1 MENIRIEFIVIIF
14 SIIMLFVATLAG
26 IIGFFLASSRTKSA
40 LLKQNEMIFKSAQEH
55 LQNWKEQELL
65 AIKQQTFDA
74 AKGQVIQE
82 MQEQVQKW
90 QQNELQQA
98 KQNMFDVA
106 KGQVTQEMQE
116 QISKWQ
122 ETELQKIRQQLLEA
136 LRGEAI
142 REAQEQLIKWRGNE
156 LENAKSQIWDVLTK
170 EAKVSLE
177 QWKVEAEREIRQD
190 AIGKSQS
197 VTIGKM
203 TEHIVPYLPGFRFNP
218 ADARFIGSPIDFV
231 VFDGLSNDD
240 VKKIV
245 FVEIKTGVS
254 NLSTRERS
262 VRNAVHD
269 RNIEWLEIKV
279 NLENPEII
287 QEYQSRRNNKKN
299 EGVNDNP

>member
-40 LLKQNEMIFKSAQEH
+40 LLKQNEMIFKRAQEH